1 MLEYGVLFNNY
12 RVSDQLDNRSKFRE
26 RNRKEARQPD
36 NQFSEGAFRHKLIF
50 KISLWSDSSL
60 LFPIP
65 FEVLLTL

>member
-50 KISLWSDSSL
+50 KISL
-60 LFPIP
+60 
-65 FEVLLTL
+65 